1 VTTREPASISTEPRA
16 GFVAVGRVLGAWG
29 VRGLLRLSSLTDFPD
44 RFAPGSALWL
54 RGERRLVEQSHWR
67 RDSPIVKLTGIDDP
81 EVAAAARGELVEIPE
96 SDLHTLPEDSY
107 YEHQL
112 IGLSV
117 YSGDGAEIGTV
128 TGLLPT
134 GANDVLVV
142 AGTAGEYLLPM
153 IDDVVKK
160 VDLEGRR
167 LVVELLEGL
176 SPVARSLPKRRPA
189 KHGRRPVA
197 PEAGI

>member
-1 VTTREPASISTEPRA
+1 
-16 GFVAVGRVLGAWG
+16 VLGAWG
-29 VRGLLRLSSLTDFPD
+29 VRGLMRLNSMTDFPD

-67 RDSPIVKLTGIDDP
+67 RASPIVKLSGIDDP

-96 SDLHTLPEDSY
+96 SDLHTLPEDAY

-117 YSGDGAEIGTV
+117 YSDGAEIGTV
-128 TGLLPT
+128 TGMLPT

-142 AGTAGEYLLPM
+142 AGIAGEYLLPM
-153 IDDVVKK
+153 IDDVVKQ
-160 VDLEGRR
+160 VDLDGRR

-176 SPVARSLPKRRPA
+176 SPVAPSSPKRRLA
-189 KHGRRPVA
+189 KHGRRPAA
-197 PEAGI
+197 PEAGL